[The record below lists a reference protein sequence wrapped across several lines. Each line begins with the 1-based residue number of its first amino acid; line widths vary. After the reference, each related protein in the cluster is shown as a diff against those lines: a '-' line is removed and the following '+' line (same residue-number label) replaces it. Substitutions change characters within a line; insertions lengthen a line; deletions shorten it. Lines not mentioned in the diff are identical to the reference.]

1 MDFKK
6 KDSTTKSVS
15 ERLWT
20 AFCVFSGILVVV
32 TMGMH
37 LAGIWRIQVGES
49 LELSF
54 DNPFPAGL
62 ALYGIAGWQ
71 RDKVGA
77 LLSAREGD
85 RSDDFCKKR
94 RRLWRFG
101 LCLVWFV
108 VFGVIYAVGQA
119 HRWHEPYELLGTL
132 DLFDL
137 GVTWFY
143 GMVAAWV
150 LIPPPRSSTTASG
163 SDVG

>member
-54 DNPFPAGL
+54 DNPFPAGIL
-62 ALYGIAGWQ
+62 LYGVARGQ

-77 LLSAREGD
+77 LLSIRERG
-85 RSDDFCKKR
+85 RGYDFYKKR

-108 VFGVIYAVGQA
+108 VFGAIYAVGQA

-143 GMVAAWV
+143 GIVAAWV
-150 LIPPPRSSTTASG
+150 LIPPPQPSTTASG